1 MIEKP
6 NEDSRFEV
14 ELPLAAQEQART
26 AAAAANAPE
35 PGRQFTILVIE
46 AEEATQRQMLGLLE
60 SRGCRVIPVTNSDSG
75 LELAQRM
82 RFDIAFCSVHAP
94 GLNWVELSERL
105 QSRVGA
111 FVLISGRYDPELVAD
126 FEEDGRYVISKPV
139 QEGEIDR
146 VLANAER
153 LISAKTRA

>member
-1 MIEKP
+1 
-6 NEDSRFEV
+6 
-14 ELPLAAQEQART
+14 
-26 AAAAANAPE
+26 
-35 PGRQFTILVIE
+35 VIE
-46 AEEATQRQMLGLLE
+46 AEEANQRQMLGLLE

-75 LELAQRM
+75 HELAQRM

-146 VLANAER
+146 ILASAER
-153 LISAKTRA
+153 LISPKARA